1 MSPARCSERSAGSRS
16 SARPIWLMRQAGRY
30 LPEYRSLRARAGS
43 FLDLCYTPDLA
54 HEITLQPIRRFGM
67 DAAILFSDIL
77 VVADALGC
85 PVAFVEGFGPKLEPV
100 RSSAA
105 VARLRPRQAARRIW
119 RRSTTPWPGCRQ
131 DLPSETALIGFAG
144 APWTV
149 AAYMV
154 EGEGSK
160 EFSAARA
167 FARQRSRDL
176 RPPDRRADRSDDRAS
191 CGPRSRPVPT
201 SCSCSTAG
209 PGSCRSAEFVR
220 WCQEP
225 AARIVQTLKAGV
237 PEGAAD
243 RVPARRGVALSELR
257 RSGPGRWPEPRHRG
271 AGCAL
276 PGATLP
282 ELCLQGNLDPVALL
296 TGGPGLRREAERDR
310 RGRWGR
316 GPFIFNLG
324 HGVLPDTDPEEVA
337 ALVAH
342 VRSLSAA
349 GSRSTGP
356 LTGRAERSRPLAGAC
371 G

>member
-1 MSPARCSERSAGSRS
+1 MWGPVKVGKDRTKPGDAASPVLRALRRQPVERP
-16 SARPIWLMRQAGRY
+16 PIWLMRQAGRY
-30 LPEYRSLRARAGS
+30 LPEYRILRARAGS

-105 VARLRPRQAARRIW
+105 VARLRPGKLAAHLAPVYDAVARI
-119 RRSTTPWPGCRQ
+119 RQ

-149 AAYMV
+149 AAYMI

-167 FARQRSRDL
+167 FARQDPATFAHL
-176 RPPDRRADRSDDRAS
+176 IDVLTEATIEHMRAQIE
-191 CGPRSRPVPT
+191 
-201 SCSCSTAG
+201 AG
-209 PGSCRSAEFVR
+209 ADVLQLFDSWAGILPEREFVR

-225 AARIVQTLKAGV
+225 AARIMQTLKAGY
-237 PEGAAD
+237 P
-243 RVPARRGVALSELR
+243 RVPLIAF
-257 RSGPGRWPEPRHRG
+257 PRG
-271 AGCAL
+271 AGLHYRSFVAAVPVDGL
-276 PGATLP
+276 SLDTAVPVAIARREFP
-282 ELCLQGNLDPVALL
+282 DLCLQGNLDPVALL
-296 TGGPGLRREAERDR
+296 TGGPGLRREAEEIVRSL
-310 RGRWGR
+310 GS

-342 VRSLSAA
+342 VRSFSLPAA
-349 GSRSTGP
+349 GRPGP
-356 LTGRAERSRPLAGAC
+356 
-371 G
+371 